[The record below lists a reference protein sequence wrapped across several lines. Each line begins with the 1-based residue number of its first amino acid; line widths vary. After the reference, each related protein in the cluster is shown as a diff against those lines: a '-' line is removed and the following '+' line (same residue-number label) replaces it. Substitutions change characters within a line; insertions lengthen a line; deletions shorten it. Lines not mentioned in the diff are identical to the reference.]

1 MSNQEMPNVPL
12 VIPSAT
18 AGLGFDIPV
27 RHNEMW
33 ISPEV
38 TYSVPLMNLAQGSGD
53 GSLGIQTVTT
63 KISAKFAI
71 H

>member
-1 MSNQEMPNVPL
+1 MPNVPL

-27 RHNEMW
+27 RTNEMW

-38 TYSVPLMNLAQGSGD
+38 TYSVPLMNLAQGTND
-53 GSLGIQTVTT
+53 GSLSINTLTT